1 MAQDVHAFI
10 RRKIAGLDAKIAASL
25 PILYGGSVKA
35 SNAAELFGMADID
48 GGLVGGAS
56 LVAQD
61 LAKWPWPDPENVSS
75 GPYLFGSEGNRLF
88 PKLPTAPDEAIAW
101 FAANGAKLKWNGS
114 QWLLPIPQR

>member
-1 MAQDVHAFI
+1 MGSI
-10 RRKIAGLDAKIAASL
+10 RRPSDGRRTTLNLSLAAWGD
-25 PILYGGSVKA
+25 PTA
-35 SNAAELFGMADID
+35 P
-48 GGLVGGAS
+48 S

-61 LAKWPWPDPENVSS
+61 LAKWPWPDPENVLS